1 MRLAATAAR
10 WRPRPRRAMSS
21 PATTESAM
29 AQSAS
34 NTVHPRPESRK
45 AMLPWPFS
53 VHGETT
59 YHPQLY
65 PPMRSVVQDAIQEL
79 PREFAL
85 RLGEELLRR
94 RLFDDLAA
102 VPEHHGVGHA
112 PREAH
117 LVRHADHGH
126 ALAPEVLHDVQHLLD
141 HLRIERGGR
150 LVEEH
155 DLRPHGERTRDG
167 DALLLSARELAGIF
181 VRLLGDA
188 NALEQVHGERAGLS
202 RWHAPYANGGKR
214 DVLQDREMREKV
226 ERLEHHADLGAHRV
240 QRRRGIVELM
250 AVDDDTPAL
259 MALEPAHAADERRL
273 T

>member
-59 YHPQLY
+59 YQPQLY
-65 PPMRSVVQDAIQEL
+65 PPMRSVVQDAVQEL
-79 PREFAL
+79 PRTFAL
-85 RLGEELLRR
+85 RLAEELLRR

-102 VPEHHGVGHA
+102 VHEHHRVGHA
-112 PREAH
+112 PGEAH

-126 ALAPEVLHDVQHLLD
+126 ALAREVLHDFQHLVD
-141 HLRIERGGR
+141 HLRIERRGR

-155 DLRPHGERTRDG
+155 DLRPHGERAGDG
-167 DALLLSARELAGIF
+167 DALLLSAGKLAGILL
-181 VRLLGDA
+181 RLLGDA
-188 NALEQVHGERAGLS
+188 NAFEQVHGERARLG
-202 RWHAPYANGGKR
+202 RRHAPYANRGER
-214 DVLQDREMREKV
+214 DFLQHREMRKKV
-226 ERLEHHADLGAHRV
+226 EGLEDHADLGAHGV
-240 QRRRGIVELM
+240 QRGR
-250 AVDDDTPAL
+250 
-259 MALEPAHAADERRL
+259 
-273 T
+273 